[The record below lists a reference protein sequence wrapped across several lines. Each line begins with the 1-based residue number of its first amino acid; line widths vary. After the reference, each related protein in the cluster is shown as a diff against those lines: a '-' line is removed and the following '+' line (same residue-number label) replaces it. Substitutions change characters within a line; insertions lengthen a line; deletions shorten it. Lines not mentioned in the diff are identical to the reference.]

1 MENNK
6 LKIRIQIQQ
15 QPPQAIDEIYPDLPE
30 PEVTYEKVLDWRKIS
45 IAALILLPILIL
57 IGYLLFADKNN
68 EKSQNE
74 PTPVDSTIS
83 VPETKTSLEKTESL
97 TGTIDKSSETLPDQ
111 LTFPSNTQIDPVDT
125 KETAVAIKAIA
136 TPIKK
141 PESVAVINQ
150 PAITGIKIPKTARQP
165 KPQKTSD
172 HPEVVRAQ
180 LSHAI
185 EEREPVDSID
195 AIQLRP
201 GESQSIHFYLHLKN
215 LQRKNI
221 RINWYHD
228 DKLDSQ
234 LALQVHN
241 NNWRTHASKQLDHRR
256 LGPWRVELVDES
268 GNLLAARSFTV
279 FQH

>member
-30 PEVTYEKVLDWRKIS
+30 PEVTYEEVLDWRKIS

-68 EKSQNE
+68 EKSLNE
-74 PTPVDSTIS
+74 SSSIDSIVS
-83 VPETKTSLEKTESL
+83 AQEKTESL
-97 TGTIDKSSETLPDQ
+97 TGTIDKLSETLPDQ
-111 LTFPSNTQIDPVDT
+111 LAFPSTTRIDPVDS
-125 KETAVAIKAIA
+125 KETAVASKTIA
-136 TPIKK
+136 TPGKK
-141 PESVAVINQ
+141 PESATAINQ
-150 PAITGIKIPKTARQP
+150 PAITGIIIPKTARQS

-172 HPEVVRAQ
+172 YPEVARAQ

-195 AIQLRP
+195 AIQLNP
-201 GESQSIHFYLHLKN
+201 GESQPIHFYLHLKN
-215 LQRKNI
+215 LQGKNI

-234 LALQVHN
+234 LVLQVHN
-241 NNWRTHASKQLDHRR
+241 NNWRTHASKQLDQRR
-256 LGPWRVELVDES
+256 LGPWRVELIDES
-268 GNLLAARSFTV
+268 GNLLAMRNFIVT
-279 FQH
+279 QH

>member
-30 PEVTYEKVLDWRKIS
+30 PEVTYEEVLDWRKIS

-68 EKSQNE
+68 EKSRNE
-74 PTPVDSTIS
+74 PPPVDSIIS
-83 VPETKTSLEKTESL
+83 EPENKASLDKTEPL
-97 TGTIDKSSETLPDQ
+97 TGSSDKASETQSDELKTQQNAPDD
-111 LTFPSNTQIDPVDT
+111 S
-125 KETAVAIKAIA
+125 KETTVASKAIA

-141 PESVAVINQ
+141 PESATVINQ
-150 PAITGIKIPKTARQP
+150 PAITGIKIPKTARQS

-172 HPEVVRAQ
+172 HPEVARAQ

-195 AIQLRP
+195 AIQLHP

-215 LQRKNI
+215 LQGKNI

-279 FQH
+279 SQH

>member
-1 MENNK
+1 MNNNK

-15 QPPQAIDEIYPDLPE
+15 QPQQAIEEIYPDLPE
-30 PEVTYEKVLDWRKIS
+30 PEVTYEESLDWKRII
-45 IAALILLPILIL
+45 IAALLLLSILVL
-57 IGYLLFADKNN
+57 IGYLLFANKNN
-68 EKSQNE
+68 EKSLNE
-74 PTPVDSTIS
+74 SSSIDSVVS
-83 VPETKTSLEKTESL
+83 APEKPESL
-97 TGTIDKSSETLPDQ
+97 TGTIDKASETQSDEL
-111 LTFPSNTQIDPVDT
+111 LTKQHSQVDPIDSKKT
-125 KETAVAIKAIA
+125 VAANKAIA
-136 TPIKK
+136 TPAKK
-141 PESVAVINQ
+141 PESAAVINQ
-150 PAITGIKIPKTARQP
+150 PAITGIKIPKTALQP

-201 GESQSIHFYLHLKN
+201 GESQPIHFYLHLKN
-215 LQRKNI
+215 LQGKNI

-256 LGPWRVELVDES
+256 LGPWRVELIDES
-268 GNLLAARSFTV
+268 GNLLAMRNFTV
-279 FQH
+279 TQH

>member
-30 PEVTYEKVLDWRKIS
+30 PEVTYEEVLDWRKIS

-68 EKSQNE
+68 EKSLNE
-74 PTPVDSTIS
+74 SSSIDSIVS
-83 VPETKTSLEKTESL
+83 APEKTESL
-97 TGTIDKSSETLPDQ
+97 TGTIDKPSKTLPDQ
-111 LTFPSNTQIDPVDT
+111 LTIQSKTRVVPADS
-125 KETAVAIKAIA
+125 KETTIANKAIA

-141 PESVAVINQ
+141 PESATVINQ
-150 PAITGIKIPKTARQP
+150 PAITGIKIPKTARQS

-195 AIQLRP
+195 AIQLSP
-201 GESQSIHFYLHLKN
+201 GESKSIHFYLHLKN
-215 LQRKNI
+215 LQGKNI

-228 DKLDSQ
+228 DKLDSK

-256 LGPWRVELVDES
+256 LGPWRVELIDES
-268 GNLLAARSFTV
+268 GNLLAMRNFIVT
-279 FQH
+279 QH

>member
-30 PEVTYEKVLDWRKIS
+30 PEVTYEEVLDWKKIS
-45 IAALILLPILIL
+45 IAALLLLSIFVL
-57 IGYLLFADKNN
+57 IGYLLFTTKNN
-68 EKSQNE
+68 EESPNKPIFSVDPIISAPVKTE
-74 PTPVDSTIS
+74 PLTGAVD
-83 VPETKTSLEKTESL
+83 KTSETQPDELLTKQHSQIEPIDSKKT
-97 TGTIDKSSETLPDQ
+97 
-111 LTFPSNTQIDPVDT
+111 
-125 KETAVAIKAIA
+125 VAANKAIA
-136 TPIKK
+136 IPAKK
-141 PESVAVINQ
+141 PESAAVINQ

-195 AIQLRP
+195 AIHLRP

-215 LQRKNI
+215 LQGKNI

-256 LGPWRVELVDES
+256 LGPWRVELIDES
-268 GNLLAARSFTV
+268 GNLLAMRNFIVT
-279 FQH
+279 QH

>member
-68 EKSQNE
+68 EKSLNE
-74 PTPVDSTIS
+74 SSSIDSIVS
-83 VPETKTSLEKTESL
+83 APEKTESL

-111 LTFPSNTQIDPVDT
+111 LTIQSNTRVDPVDS
-125 KETAVAIKAIA
+125 KETTIANKAIA

-141 PESVAVINQ
+141 PESAAVINQ
-150 PAITGIKIPKTARQP
+150 PAITGIKIPKTARQS
-165 KPQKTSD
+165 KPQRTSD

-185 EEREPVDSID
+185 TEREPVDSID
-195 AIQLRP
+195 AIQLHA
-201 GESQSIHFYLHLKN
+201 GESKSIHFYLHLKN
-215 LQRKNI
+215 LQGKNI

-256 LGPWRVELVDES
+256 LGPWRVELIDES
-268 GNLLAARSFTV
+268 GNLLAMRNFIVT
-279 FQH
+279 QH

>member
-1 MENNK
+1 MLTK
-6 LKIRIQIQQ
+6 QHSQVD
-15 QPPQAIDEIYPDLPE
+15 PIDSKKT
-30 PEVTYEKVLDWRKIS
+30 V
-45 IAALILLPILIL
+45 AA
-57 IGYLLFADKNN
+57 N
-68 EKSQNE
+68 
-74 PTPVDSTIS
+74 
-83 VPETKTSLEKTESL
+83 
-97 TGTIDKSSETLPDQ
+97 
-111 LTFPSNTQIDPVDT
+111 
-125 KETAVAIKAIA
+125 KAIA
-136 TPIKK
+136 TPAKK
-141 PESVAVINQ
+141 PESAAVIHQ

-201 GESQSIHFYLHLKN
+201 GESQPIHFYLHLKN
-215 LQRKNI
+215 LQGKNI

-256 LGPWRVELVDES
+256 LGPWRVELIDES
-268 GNLLAARSFTV
+268 GNLLAMRNFTV
-279 FQH
+279 TQH

>member
-15 QPPQAIDEIYPDLPE
+15 QPPQTIDEIYPDLPE
-30 PEVTYEKVLDWRKIS
+30 PEVTYEEVLDWRKIS

-57 IGYLLFADKNN
+57 IGYLLFADKDN
-68 EKSQNE
+68 EKSRNE
-74 PTPVDSTIS
+74 PPPIDSIIS
-83 VPETKTSLEKTESL
+83 VPENTTSLDKTEPP
-97 TGTIDKSSETLPDQ
+97 TGSSDKASETLPDQ
-111 LTFPSNTQIDPVDT
+111 LIIQSNTQVDPVGSR
-125 KETAVAIKAIA
+125 ETAVASKAIA

-141 PESVAVINQ
+141 PESAAVINQ

-165 KPQKTSD
+165 KPQKISD

-201 GESQSIHFYLHLKN
+201 GESKSIHFYLHLKN
-215 LQRKNI
+215 LQGKNI
-221 RINWYHD
+221 RINWYND

-256 LGPWRVELVDES
+256 LGPWRVELIDAS
-268 GNLLAARSFTV
+268 GNLLAMKNFTV
-279 FQH
+279 TQH

>member
-30 PEVTYEKVLDWRKIS
+30 PEIIYEESLDWKRIT
-45 IAALILLPILIL
+45 IAALLLLSILVLT
-57 IGYLLFADKNN
+57 GYLLFATKNN
-68 EKSQNE
+68 EKSLNE
-74 PTPVDSTIS
+74 SSSIDSIVS
-83 VPETKTSLEKTESL
+83 APEKAGPL
-97 TGTIDKSSETLPDQ
+97 TGTIDKASETQSNEL
-111 LTFPSNTQIDPVDT
+111 LTKQHSQVDPIDSKKT
-125 KETAVAIKAIA
+125 VAANKAIA
-136 TPIKK
+136 TPVRK
-141 PESVAVINQ
+141 PESAVATNQ

-215 LQRKNI
+215 LHGKNI

-256 LGPWRVELVDES
+256 IGPWRVELVDES

-279 FQH
+279 SQH

>member
-30 PEVTYEKVLDWRKIS
+30 PEVTYEEVLDWRKIS

-68 EKSQNE
+68 ENTRNE
-74 PTPVDSTIS
+74 PSPVDSILS
-83 VPETKTSLEKTESL
+83 VPENETSLDKTESL
-97 TGTIDKSSETLPDQ
+97 TGSSDKSSETLPDQ
-111 LTFPSNTQIDPVDT
+111 LTIQSNTRVVPADS
-125 KETAVAIKAIA
+125 KETTIANKAIA

-141 PESVAVINQ
+141 PESATAINQ
-150 PAITGIKIPKTARQP
+150 PAITGIKIPKTARQS

-195 AIQLRP
+195 AIQLSS
-201 GESQSIHFYLHLKN
+201 GESKSIHFYLHLKN
-215 LQRKNI
+215 LQGKNI

-256 LGPWRVELVDES
+256 LGPWRVELIDES
-268 GNLLAARSFTV
+268 GNLLATRNFIVT
-279 FQH
+279 QH

>member
-30 PEVTYEKVLDWRKIS
+30 PEVTYEEVLDWRKIS

-57 IGYLLFADKNN
+57 IGYLLFVDKNN
-68 EKSQNE
+68 EKSRNE
-74 PTPVDSTIS
+74 STPVDSTIS
-83 VPETKTSLEKTESL
+83 VPETKIFLDKTESL
-97 TGTIDKSSETLPDQ
+97 TGSSDKASETQTDELKTQQNAPDD
-111 LTFPSNTQIDPVDT
+111 S
-125 KETAVAIKAIA
+125 KETAVASKAIA

-141 PESVAVINQ
+141 PESAAVIIQ
-150 PAITGIKIPKTARQP
+150 PAITEIKIPKTARQS

-172 HPEVVRAQ
+172 QPEILRAQ

-195 AIQLRP
+195 DIKLIS
-201 GESQSIHFYLHLKN
+201 GESKTIHFYLHLKN
-215 LQRKNI
+215 MQGKNI

-241 NNWRTHASKQLDHRR
+241 NNWRTHASKQLDYRR
-256 LGPWRVELVDES
+256 LGPWRVELIDES
-268 GNLLAARSFTV
+268 GNLLATRNFTV
-279 FQH
+279 TQN

>member
-1 MENNK
+1 MDNNK

-15 QPPQAIDEIYPDLPE
+15 QQPQAIDEIYPDLPE
-30 PEVTYEKVLDWRKIS
+30 PEVTYEEVLDWKKIS
-45 IAALILLPILIL
+45 IAALLLLSIFVL
-57 IGYLLFADKNN
+57 IGYLVFATKDNKESPSEPISSADPIISAP
-68 EKSQNE
+68 EKAE
-74 PTPVDSTIS
+74 PLTGAID
-83 VPETKTSLEKTESL
+83 KTSETQPDELKMQQNSAV
-97 TGTIDKSSETLPDQ
+97 DPSKS
-111 LTFPSNTQIDPVDT
+111 
-125 KETAVAIKAIA
+125 KEAVAASKAIA
-136 TPIKK
+136 TPVRK
-141 PESVAVINQ
+141 PESTVANNQ

-172 HPEVVRAQ
+172 HPEIVRAQ
-180 LSHAI
+180 LSHGI

-201 GESQSIHFYLHLKN
+201 GESKPIHFYLHLKN
-215 LQRKNI
+215 LQGKNI

-228 DKLDSQ
+228 DKLDSH
-234 LALQVHN
+234 LVLQVHN

-279 FQH
+279 TQH

>member
-30 PEVTYEKVLDWRKIS
+30 PEVTYEEVLDWRKIS

-57 IGYLLFADKNN
+57 IGYLLFTDKNN
-68 EKSQNE
+68 EKSRNE
-74 PTPVDSTIS
+74 PPPVDSIIP
-83 VPETKTSLEKTESL
+83 VPENKTSLDKTKPL
-97 TGTIDKSSETLPDQ
+97 TGTSDKASETLPDQ
-111 LTFPSNTQIDPVDT
+111 LITQSNTQIDPVT
-125 KETAVAIKAIA
+125 SKETAAANKVIA
-136 TPIKK
+136 TPAKK
-141 PESVAVINQ
+141 PESAAVINQ
-150 PAITGIKIPKTARQP
+150 PAITGIKIPKTALQP

-185 EEREPVDSID
+185 EAREPVDSID

-201 GESQSIHFYLHLKN
+201 GESQPIHFYLHLKN
-215 LQRKNI
+215 LQGKNI
-221 RINWYHD
+221 RIHWYHD
-228 DKLDSQ
+228 NKLDSQ

-256 LGPWRVELVDES
+256 LGPWRVELIDES
-268 GNLLAARSFTV
+268 GNLLAMRNFTV
-279 FQH
+279 TQH

>member
-30 PEVTYEKVLDWRKIS
+30 PEVTYEESLDWRKIS
-45 IAALILLPILIL
+45 IAALIVLPILIL

-68 EKSQNE
+68 EKSRNE
-74 PTPVDSTIS
+74 PPPADSIIP
-83 VPETKTSLEKTESL
+83 VPENKTSLDKTEPL
-97 TGTIDKSSETLPDQ
+97 TGSSDKASETLPDQ
-111 LTFPSNTQIDPVDT
+111 LIIQSNTQVDPVGS
-125 KETAVAIKAIA
+125 KETAVASKAIA

-141 PESVAVINQ
+141 PESAAVINQ
-150 PAITGIKIPKTARQP
+150 PAITGIKIPKTARQS
-165 KPQKTSD
+165 KPQKISD

-195 AIQLRP
+195 AIQLRS
-201 GESQSIHFYLHLKN
+201 GESKSIHFYLHLKN
-215 LQRKNI
+215 LQGKNI

-228 DKLDSQ
+228 GKLDSK

-256 LGPWRVELVDES
+256 LGSWRVELIDES

-279 FQH
+279 SQH

>member
-30 PEVTYEKVLDWRKIS
+30 PEVTYEESLDWRKIS
-45 IAALILLPILIL
+45 IAALILLSILIL
-57 IGYLLFADKNN
+57 IGYLLSADKSN
-68 EKSQNE
+68 EKSRNE
-74 PTPVDSTIS
+74 SLPVDSIIP
-83 VPETKTSLEKTESL
+83 VPENKISPDRIEPL
-97 TGTIDKSSETLPDQ
+97 TGSSDKASETLPDQ
-111 LTFPSNTQIDPVDT
+111 LTNQPNTQVDPVDT
-125 KETAVAIKAIA
+125 KETAVANKAIA

-141 PESVAVINQ
+141 PESAVVINQ
-150 PAITGIKIPKTARQP
+150 PAITGIKIPKTARQSKP
-165 KPQKTSD
+165 KKISD

-215 LQRKNI
+215 LQGGKVHI
-221 RINWYHD
+221 KWYHD
-228 DKLDSQ
+228 GKLDSQ

-241 NNWRTHASKQLDHRR
+241 NNWRTHASKQLDYRR
-256 LGPWRVELVDES
+256 LGPWRVELIDES
-268 GNLLAARSFTV
+268 GNLLVTKSFTV
-279 FQH
+279 SQH

>member
-1 MENNK
+1 MNNNK

-15 QPPQAIDEIYPDLPE
+15 QPQQAIEEIYPDLPE
-30 PEVTYEKVLDWRKIS
+30 PEIIYEESLDWKRIIIAGLLLLS
-45 IAALILLPILIL
+45 ILVL
-57 IGYLLFADKNN
+57 IGYLLFATKNN
-68 EKSQNE
+68 EKSLNQSSSI
-74 PTPVDSTIS
+74 DSVVS
-83 VPETKTSLEKTESL
+83 APEKPESL
-97 TGTIDKSSETLPDQ
+97 TGTIDKASETQPDESKMQ
-111 LTFPSNTQIDPVDT
+111 QNVPVDS
-125 KETAVAIKAIA
+125 KETVAANKAIA
-136 TPIKK
+136 TPVRK
-141 PESVAVINQ
+141 PESAVVTNQ
-150 PAITGIKIPKTARQP
+150 PTITGIKIPKTARQP

-201 GESQSIHFYLHLKN
+201 GESQPIHFYLHLKN
-215 LQRKNI
+215 LQGKNI

-256 LGPWRVELVDES
+256 LGPWRVELIDES
-268 GNLLAARSFTV
+268 ENLLAMRNFTV
-279 FQH
+279 TQH